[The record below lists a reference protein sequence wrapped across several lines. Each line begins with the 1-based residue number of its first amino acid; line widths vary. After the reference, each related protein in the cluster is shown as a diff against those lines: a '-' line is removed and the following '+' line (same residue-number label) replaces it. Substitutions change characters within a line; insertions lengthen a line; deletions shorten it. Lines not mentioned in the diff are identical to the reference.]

1 MSHFSVHSFSLF
13 FFSFCNTSSG
23 HDMLLCFTI
32 LFTFTSVR
40 GTCCFQF
47 HLSVP
52 SFAGAT
58 STVAMEEG
66 EDCKKEES
74 EEEEDEEMSDNNT

>member
-1 MSHFSVHSFSLF
+1 M
-13 FFSFCNTSSG
+13 
-23 HDMLLCFTI
+23 
-32 LFTFTSVR
+32 
-40 GTCCFQF
+40 TCCFALPSYSLLQVSEELVPF
-47 HLSVP
+47 SFTSSVP

-58 STVAMEEG
+58 STVVMQEG